1 MQSTFLF
8 SRPVKRIIHAT
19 LLKNRFKKRFRE
31 KSKTALKIRN
41 LISVAI
47 DLSATGDVYGDL
59 LDDQQNAN

>member
-1 MQSTFLF
+1 VQSTFLF

-19 LLKNRFKKRFRE
+19 LLKIDLKKRFRE

>member
-1 MQSTFLF
+1 MQ
-8 SRPVKRIIHAT
+8 H
-19 LLKNRFKKRFRE
+19 LKKIDLKKRFRE